1 MTIIAKVLQA
11 IGIAEVTIGL
21 VTGVMGDMTKEMYF
35 ALAGI
40 VVFSLGWLIQRHT
53 GKKSSITLTAMRQ
66 GGGE

>member
-1 MTIIAKVLQA
+1 
-11 IGIAEVTIGL
+11 
-21 VTGVMGDMTKEMYF
+21 MTKEMYF